1 MRIIQAAAPCQFLI
15 TNDYDVI
22 LMRQEVRQLAR
33 DLGLGLARQAKLAV
47 AIGMIARM
55 LIAVN
60 HGTTIRIWTSDPIA
74 GLVLEIACS
83 IASRPLA
90 EDLAQLERELR
101 FDEIRMLVDE
111 ATVSLD
117 ANETLLNLRIR
128 LNNQG

>member
-1 MRIIQAAAPCQFLI
+1 MRTIQVAAPCQFQI

-22 LMRQEVRQLAR
+22 HMRQEVRQLAR
-33 DLGLGLARQAKLAV
+33 ELGLGLARQAKLAV

-60 HGTTIRIWTSDPIA
+60 HGTTIRIWTSDPIE

-83 IASRPLA
+83 IASQPLA

-111 ATVSLD
+111 ATVSFD

>member
-1 MRIIQAAAPCQFLI
+1 MRTIPVADPCQFLI

-22 LMRQEVRQLAR
+22 RMRQEVRQLAR
-33 DLGLGLARQAKLAV
+33 GLGLGLARQAKLAV

-55 LIAVN
+55 LIVVN
-60 HGTTIRIWTSDPIA
+60 QGTTIRIWTSDSIE

-83 IASRPLA
+83 VASRPLA

-101 FDEIRMLVDE
+101 FDEIRTLVDE
-111 ATVSLD
+111 ATVSFEAD
-117 ANETLLNLRIR
+117 ETLLNLRIR